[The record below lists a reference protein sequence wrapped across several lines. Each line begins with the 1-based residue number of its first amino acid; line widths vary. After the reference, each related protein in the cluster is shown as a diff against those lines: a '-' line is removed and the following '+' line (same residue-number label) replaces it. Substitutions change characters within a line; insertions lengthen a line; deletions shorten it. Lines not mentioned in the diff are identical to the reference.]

1 MWDVSLRMK
10 TRVITPSHKTW
21 TMDDLSKDYIY
32 LDGMWLKEAQ
42 LLQLAKNAGSY
53 SVAEHY
59 LMAYLANA
67 VINGYREAV
76 NKVNEVRLLYNVKP
90 IPVPDGEYGH
100 NSKNPSD
107 QARIKYIKMSLDK
120 QKAVLLNTLTII
132 KDKHLELFKSS
143 ISWNG
148 IYLVVRDRVD
158 SGIKKTE
165 FSRLAVSITP
175 EGWPP
180 SLTIS
185 KTTLNNYSHY
195 LDVKDQERAY
205 FNMSNNPWKDLCDT
219 FWELLERQILT
230 ND

>member
-1 MWDVSLRMK
+1 MVKSRLPQPVSQNRGIME
-10 TRVITPSHKTW
+10 
-21 TMDDLSKDYIY
+21 DLSKDYIY
-32 LDGMWLKEAQ
+32 LDGMWLKETQ

-76 NKVNEVRLLYNVKP
+76 NKVNEVRASYGVKP
-90 IPVPDGEYGH
+90 IPVPDGKDGH
-100 NSKNPSD
+100 QSKNTAD
-107 QARIKYIKMSLDK
+107 QARMKYIKMPLEK
-120 QKAVLLNTLTII
+120 QKTVLLNALTII
-132 KDKHLELFKSS
+132 MNQHLKLFKSR
-143 ISWNG
+143 IFWNG

-165 FSRLAVSITP
+165 FSRLAASITP
-175 EGWPP
+175 DGWPQ

-185 KTTLNNYSHY
+185 KSTLNNYSHY
-195 LDVKDQERAY
+195 PDVKDQDRAY
-205 FNMSNNPWKDLCDT
+205 FNMGNNPWKDLCDM